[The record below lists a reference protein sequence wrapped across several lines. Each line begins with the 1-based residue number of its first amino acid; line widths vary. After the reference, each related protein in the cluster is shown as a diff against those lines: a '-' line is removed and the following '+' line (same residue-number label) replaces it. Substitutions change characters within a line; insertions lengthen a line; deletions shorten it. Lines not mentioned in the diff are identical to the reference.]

1 MCHLFRCLGA
11 HEVLTC
17 SSCRPVFAVVPYFTP
32 VFPQTPM
39 LSPFPP
45 TIGVWGEPGDHPRV
59 SPSVYHTYTVSTL
72 SRTPCLVA
80 SCILSPPLPPQGRE
94 CPAAVLPDRSLPQTL
109 NPFLLSSFIIG
120 RFSLL
125 RHRRAAE
132 LSVHHAG
139 YFLPLLLQTPPL
151 HILDTWP
158 AAALR
163 DSQL

>member
-72 SRTPCLVA
+72 SRTPCLVV

-94 CPAAVLPDRSLPQTL
+94 PPSAVLPDRSSTRSPSQAQAQAQAQADGIPKYNTQ
-109 NPFLLSSFIIG
+109 
-120 RFSLL
+120 
-125 RHRRAAE
+125 RAPTCFDK
-132 LSVHHAG
+132 LVI
-139 YFLPLLLQTPPL
+139 PL
-151 HILDTWP
+151 HVARTHLP
-158 AAALR
+158 AL
-163 DSQL
+163 